1 MSRSWFKELIG
12 FKEEL
17 SVLRQLVTVHPAMD
31 GSGLELYSQ
40 ANQRRF
46 PIGTFTTP
54 SVRELRDTLHDRFGE
69 QPSTASEAFSF
80 EHIVVDDT
88 RNLHAMNPG
97 AVFQAASQMNA
108 LEFPS
113 SSVVPEDGITNYVSD
128 RTQGPACALACA
140 AGTLYRNYF
149 HPMKREGEPEQ
160 LGQTA
165 DLQINNL
172 DVLEKFLE
180 NDVYNY
186 WDVKNG
192 YVFSDE
198 KRLAALRERFGSIP
212 AEEITD
218 RIKIGLQANVG
229 VTDAIEDVRVTQA
242 YCSALSCA
250 YSGVGVD
257 HWEPFATLV
266 LDGMY
271 EATILSALLNRENSK
286 DVFLTFLGGG
296 VFGNKRE
303 WIANSIGR
311 AMAIA
316 ERFAQSPSN
325 LAISVKICHYRG
337 IDPVME
343 QLINRAYDK
352 HRSI

>member
-1 MSRSWFKELIG
+1 MSRSWFKELFG
-12 FKEEL
+12 FKEEASL
-17 SVLRQLVTVHPAMD
+17 LRQLVAVHPATN
-31 GSGLELYSQ
+31 GSGLELYCQ

-54 SVRELRDTLHDRFGE
+54 SVRELRDMLHVRVGGE
-69 QPSTASEAFSF
+69 QSTACEVFSF

-113 SSVVPEDGITNYVSD
+113 ESVVPEDGITNYVAD

-172 DVLEKFLE
+172 DVLEQFLD
-180 NDVYNY
+180 NDRYKY
-186 WDVKNG
+186 WDVMNG

-198 KRLAALRERFGSIP
+198 RRLDTLKKRLESVP
-212 AEEITD
+212 PEEITD
-218 RIKIGLQANVG
+218 RIKIGLHENVC
-229 VTDAIEDVRVTQA
+229 VTDAVEDVRVTQA

-286 DVFLTFLGGG
+286 EVFLTFLGGG

-303 WIANSIGR
+303 WIANSVGR

-316 ERFAQSPSN
+316 ERYAQPPSN
-325 LAISVKICHYRG
+325 LSISVKICHYRG
-337 IDPVME
+337 IDLVME
-343 QLINRAYDK
+343 ELINRAYDK
-352 HRSI
+352 HRGL